1 MIAFLIVGILSLI
14 LALLYFTVPDL
25 VIKINNALKRVLFED
40 RWTFNHRLRAAS
52 FFLIGAII
60 LLWAWWATKG
70 PR

>member
-1 MIAFLIVGILSLI
+1 MIGFLIVGILALI

-25 VIKINNALKRVLFED
+25 VIKINNAMKRVLFED
-40 RWTFNHRLRAAS
+40 RWSFTHRLAAGS

>member
-1 MIAFLIVGILSLI
+1 MIAFLVLGILALI
-14 LALLYFTVPDL
+14 LAIMYFTVPDL
-25 VIKINNALKRVLFED
+25 VVKINNALKRVLFED
-40 RWTFNHRLRAAS
+40 RWTFDHRLRAGS

>member
-1 MIAFLIVGILSLI
+1 MIAFLVVGILSLI

-25 VIKINNALKRVLFED
+25 VIKVNNALKRILFED
-40 RWTFNHRLRAAS
+40 SWTFDHRLRAGS